1 MKELNIQERNPLG
14 YEKISKLIKKFA
26 IPSIVAMLVSSLYNI
41 VDQIFIGQGVG
52 FLGYAATNVAFPLTT
67 ICIAIALLIGVGSA
81 SKFSISLG
89 KGETEEANKVVGN
102 AIWMMVI
109 FGVTYCVLGLIFLK
123 PLLNAFGATTANF
136 PYAYSYASITLLGV
150 PFLITNNALSNLIR
164 ADGSPK
170 YSMISMVTG
179 AIINTILD
187 PLFIFGFNMGI
198 AGAALAT
205 VISQIISCVI
215 SLLYFPRF

>member
-1 MKELNIQERNPLG
+1 MEKIIYLENWTSYEQKITVSDKVLNMFFAQFKDENGNFVYTFNYNNKELELHS
-14 YEKISKLIKKFA
+14 EE
-26 IPSIVAMLVSSLYNI
+26 
-41 VDQIFIGQGVG
+41 
-52 FLGYAATNVAFPLTT
+52 
-67 ICIAIALLIGVGSA
+67 
-81 SKFSISLG
+81 
-89 KGETEEANKVVGN
+89 ETNKVVGN

-109 FGVTYCVLGLIFLK
+109 LGVTYCVLGLIFLK
-123 PLLNAFGATTANF
+123 PLLNAFGATEANF

-187 PLFIFGFNMGI
+187 PIFIFGLNMGMHG
-198 AGAALAT
+198 AGLAT
-205 VISQIISCVI
+205 AFGQFVSFIVLFI
-215 SLLYFPRF
+215 LFKNL